1 MNGDSR
7 KMSKKQILTILLPFL
22 YLAITLFVARAAT
35 ITICTFDR
43 NVYNQGETG
52 YITVSIYNDKDD
64 KIRVTELTTTIDYYY
79 TDGTVYLQTFY
90 TDETLPI
97 EIQLGQTGAFNIP
110 FSLPTNIAPGY
121 TDVLVKVKT
130 ELWNNNS
137 GTWIGS
143 EHPTSRPVLY
153 IESPFKQL
161 FEGEQEAN
169 EEFQHQVQELQA
181 LKATTTSIIYV
192 LGLMT
197 AIFGV
202 ITVILIV
209 LNRKSRALT
218 QPAV

>member
-22 YLAITLFVARAAT
+22 YLAMTPFVARAAT

-52 YITVSIYNDKDD
+52 YITVTLYNNKAD
-64 KIRVTELTTTIDYYY
+64 KIRVTELTATVDYYY

-97 EIQLGQTGAFNIP
+97 EIQLGQTGVFNIP

-153 IESPFKQL
+153 IESHYKQL

-169 EEFQHQVQELQA
+169 EEFQHQMQELQA
-181 LKATTTSIIYV
+181 LNATTTSIIYV

>member
-1 MNGDSR
+1 MEIR
-7 KMSKKQILTILLPFL
+7 KVSKKRILIILLPFL
-22 YLAITLFVARAAT
+22 YLTILPFIARAAT
-35 ITICTFDR
+35 ITICAFDR

-64 KIRVTELTTTIDYYY
+64 KIRVTELTTTVDYYY
-79 TDGTVYLQTFY
+79 TGGNVYLQTFY

-121 TDVLVKVKT
+121 TDVLVKAKT

-153 IESPFKQL
+153 IESPYKQL

-181 LKATTTSIIYV
+181 LNATTTSIIYV

-218 QPAV
+218 QPAI

>member
-1 MNGDSR
+1 V
-7 KMSKKQILTILLPFL
+7 SKKRILIILLPFL
-22 YLAITLFVARAAT
+22 YLTILPFIARAAT
-35 ITICTFDR
+35 ITICAFDR

-64 KIRVTELTTTIDYYY
+64 KIRVTELTTTVDYYY
-79 TDGTVYLQTFY
+79 TGGNVYLQTFY

-121 TDVLVKVKT
+121 TDVLVKAKT

-153 IESPFKQL
+153 IESPYKQL

-181 LKATTTSIIYV
+181 LNATTTSIIYV

-218 QPAV
+218 QPAI

>member
-1 MNGDSR
+1 
-7 KMSKKQILTILLPFL
+7 MSKKQILIILLPFL
-22 YLAITLFVARAAT
+22 YLAITPFVARAAT
-35 ITICTFDR
+35 ITICAFDR

-52 YITVSIYNDKDD
+52 YITVTLYNDKDD
-64 KIRVTELTTTIDYYY
+64 KIRVTELTATVDYYY
-79 TDGTVYLQTFY
+79 TDGNVYLQTFY

-97 EIQLGQTGAFNIP
+97 EIQLGQTGAFNTP

-121 TDVLVKVKT
+121 TNVLVKAKT

-153 IESPFKQL
+153 IESPYKQL

-181 LKATTTSIIYV
+181 LNATTTSIIYV